1 MAVFRLQENVPD
13 VYTRKSRDF
22 QLLCNV
28 FDCVNNGVKYDIDSI
43 VDILDTRKC
52 NERLLPLL
60 QTKLGFFSNKNFTA
74 SQLRAVLTSFKQIVK
89 DKGSEIGIKEAIEV
103 FLKISNA
110 SNKSEIRQINK
121 DLSVSE
127 ESVKTRLTNNYLID
141 VAIESGTLDVT
152 ILTELL
158 KYVLPAGYRLQYS
171 FYSSFDNVS
180 VVNEDDVLNIIFL
193 SSVGDDGTSIGNN
206 QVTARGDED
215 SFYGYTGVNGVS
227 TSRSVTKDTKFN
239 DIPSFVHAF
248 DKRRSIEENDEQPE
262 DMEENV
268 DE

>member
-89 DKGSEIGIKEAIEV
+89 DKGSEIGIREAIEV

-110 SNKSEIRQINK
+110 SNKSEIRQLNR

-127 ESVKTRLTNNYLID
+127 ESVRTRLTNNYLID
-141 VAIESGTLDVT
+141 VAIESSTLDVT

-158 KYVLPAGYRLQYS
+158 RYVLPAGYRLQYS

-180 VVNEDDVLNIIFL
+180 VVNEEDVLNIIFL
-193 SSVGDDGTSIGNN
+193 SSVGSDDGAVIGNN
-206 QVTARGDED
+206 QVTAKGDEH
-215 SFYGYTGVNGVS
+215 SFFGYTGVNGVS
-227 TSRSVTKDTKFN
+227 TSRSVTRDTEFN
-239 DIPSFVHAF
+239 DIPSFVHEF
-248 DKRRSIEENDEQPE
+248 DKRRRIEEDKEETDN
-262 DMEENV
+262 MEEKG
-268 DE
+268 